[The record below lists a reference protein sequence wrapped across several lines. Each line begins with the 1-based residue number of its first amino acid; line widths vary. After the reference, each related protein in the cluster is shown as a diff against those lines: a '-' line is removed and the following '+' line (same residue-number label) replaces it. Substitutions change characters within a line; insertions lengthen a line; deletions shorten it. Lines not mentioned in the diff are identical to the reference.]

1 MTKQELKSLEHIQ
14 IISENQ
20 TTLHIHTDKDYILY
34 TIEKFTKQNQDGEEY
49 TDYSISGSNCYYF
62 PAIFDEYPLY
72 KIITQS
78 EYDKL
83 VDEFETISVEEK
95 KIIYDEFIK

>member
-20 TTLHIHTDKDYILY
+20 TTLHIHTDKGYILY
-34 TIEKFTKQNQDGEEY
+34 TIEEFTNQKQDGEEY
-49 TDYSISGSNCYYF
+49 TDYSIIGSGCYYF
-62 PAIFDEYPLY
+62 PAMFDEYPLY
-72 KIITQS
+72 KIITQT

-83 VDEFETISVEEK
+83 VEEFETISAEEK
-95 KIIYDEFIK
+95 GVIYNEFIE

>member
-34 TIEKFTKQNQDGEEY
+34 TMEEFTNQNEDGVEY

-62 PAIFDEYPLY
+62 PAMFDEYPLY

-83 VDEFETISVEEK
+83 VDEFEQISVEEK

>member
-14 IISENQ
+14 IISENEI
-20 TTLHIHTDKDYILY
+20 TLHIHTDKDYILY
-34 TIEKFTKQNQDGEEY
+34 TIEKFTNINEDGVEY

-62 PAIFDEYPLY
+62 PAMFDEYPKY
-72 KIITQS
+72 KIITQT

-83 VDEFETISVEEK
+83 VEEFETISAEEK
-95 KIIYDEFIK
+95 GEIYNEFIG

>member
-1 MTKQELKSLEHIQ
+1 MTKQELINLENIQ

-34 TIEKFTKQNQDGEEY
+34 TIEEYTNQNQDGEEY
-49 TDYSISGSNCYYF
+49 TNYSISGSNCYYF
-62 PAIFDEYPLY
+62 PAMFDEYPLY

-83 VDEFETISVEEK
+83 VEEFERISLEEK
-95 KIIYDEFIK
+95 GVIYNEFIG

>member
-14 IISENQ
+14 VISENQ

-34 TIEKFTKQNQDGEEY
+34 TIEKFTNQNEDGVEY
-49 TDYSISGSNCYYF
+49 TDYLISGSNCYYF
-62 PAIFDEYPLY
+62 PAMFDEYPLY
-72 KIITQS
+72 KIITQI

-83 VDEFETISVEEK
+83 VEKFEQISVEEK
-95 KIIYDEFIK
+95 GVIYDEFVK

>member
-14 IISENQ
+14 IISENEI
-20 TTLHIHTDKDYILY
+20 TLHIHTDKDYILY
-34 TIEKFTKQNQDGEEY
+34 TIEKFTNINEDGVEY

-62 PAIFDEYPLY
+62 PVFLEEYPKY
-72 KIITQS
+72 SVITKS

-83 VDEFETISVEEK
+83 RKNFEQMDVVEKEK
-95 KIIYDEFIK
+95 LYNN

>member
-34 TIEKFTKQNQDGEEY
+34 TIEEFTNQNEDGEEY

-62 PAIFDEYPLY
+62 PAMFDEYQIY

-78 EYDKL
+78 GYDKL
-83 VDEFETISVEEK
+83 VEKFETISLDEK
-95 KIIYDEFIK
+95 KIIYDEFIG